1 MMSLRTASRLTLTIL
16 LASSFAAAATSPG
29 YILDALEAQ
38 TTLSQQH
45 PADAS
50 ILNDL
55 GNLQVMA
62 GKLDEAEATYQR
74 AVELQPDD
82 PTIRYN
88 LALVL
93 MELGDSKGAMAEL
106 LAVIETAPDHAWA
119 YYQLGTLEARKHNR
133 MRALD
138 YYAHALALDWNLA
151 SPSVNPH
158 IVENRLATD
167 AMLRA
172 YLSESPASAAPRL
185 YQQPEDVAALL
196 VPMPEP
202 EVLEPMPDEDAT
214 PVPSSA
220 ASEGR
225 EADQAESFVVEDD
238 RVLTESD
245 LEGRTV
251 SSTNR
256 EQPRQRT
263 RPRKSRSSPKKETD
277 TSDSYDDTETTNT
290 TAQPTRQPTRQPR
303 TPAGSGV
310 TGVVGVPVVPGSGT
324 LTQPSGVGSTGRLD
338 LELLPLLP
346 SEQIETPT

>member
-1 MMSLRTASRLTLTIL
+1 MSLRTASRFTLTIL
-16 LASSFAAAATSPG
+16 LASSFASAATSPG
-29 YILDALEAQ
+29 YVLDALEAQ
-38 TTLSQQH
+38 TTLSQQN

-62 GKLDEAEATYQR
+62 GRLDEAEATYQR
-74 AVELQPDD
+74 AVELQPGD

-93 MELGDSKGAMAEL
+93 MELGDSKGAMAQL
-106 LAVIETAPDHAWA
+106 LTVIETAPDHAWA

-138 YYAHALALDWNLA
+138 YYARALALDWDLA
-151 SPSVNPH
+151 SPAVNPH

-172 YLSESPASAAPRL
+172 YLSKSPASAAPRL

-196 VPMPEP
+196 VPLPEP
-202 EVLEPMPDEDAT
+202 ETLESMPGEDPSPMSSSVGSENRETDQAGF
-214 PVPSSA
+214 SSA
-220 ASEGR
+220 G
-225 EADQAESFVVEDD
+225 DD

-251 SSTNR
+251 SSTNT
-256 EQPRQRT
+256 EQTRQRT
-263 RPRKSRSSPKKETD
+263 RPRKSRSSPKVDTD
-277 TSDSYDDTETTNT
+277 SPDAFVDTETTDT

-310 TGVVGVPVVPGSGT
+310 TGVVGVPVVPGAGT
-324 LTQPSGVGSTGRLD
+324 FAQPSGVGSTGRLD

-346 SEQIETPT
+346 GEQNEAPT